1 MQWISETEVF
11 TTEQGRDDFVL
22 MLSVVFRE
30 VGQEF
35 LQVVS
40 LRVCQHLLPGRQADN
55 FKKDVGL
62 KKTKNDSEENASL
75 MIL

>member
-11 TTEQGRDDFVL
+11 TAEQGRDDFAL
-22 MLSVVFRE
+22 MLSVVFRK

-40 LRVCQHLLPGRQADN
+40 LSVCQHLLPRRQADN
-55 FKKDVGL
+55 FKEDVGL
-62 KKTKNDSEENASL
+62 KKAKNDSEENASV